1 MKLEAWSASHVG
13 LVRRSNQDAVGCFPD
28 LPLAIVADGMGGRTA
43 GEVASRLAVE
53 VIHDTLRAARR
64 PRQWWHRGVSRYPT
78 TPRSDGDQLRAAI
91 ELANRRIFEA
101 GREQTSEDTSMG
113 TTVVALL
120 VGL

>member
-28 LPLAIVADGMGGRTA
+28 LRLAIVADGMGGRTA

-53 VIHDTLRAARR
+53 VIHEALHAARQR
-64 PRQWWHRGVSRYPT
+64 GRWWSRVV
-78 TPRSDGDQLRAAI
+78 TPRKAANGGGQRDQLRAAI

-101 GREQTSEDTSMG
+101 GQQQHSE
-113 TTVVALL
+113 
-120 VGL
+120 